1 MDGEQPRAGVFAV
14 RGAVAAVAALLAAL
28 PATAAERRAAER
40 AAFVREHPCPS
51 TGMSKGRCPGY
62 VVDHV
67 VPLCAG
73 GADSP
78 ANMQWQTVQ
87 ESRRKDVDEHR
98 ICREMRKGQ
107 EDQNAVGARMKS
119 PLVP

>member
-1 MDGEQPRAGVFAV
+1 MRIGAAV
-14 RGAVAAVAALLAAL
+14 VAAAALAAL
-28 PATAAERRAAER
+28 PATAVERRGAER

-98 ICREMRKGQ
+98 ICREMRKAQ